1 VNILEQ
7 LRARAALARRFQ
19 PEFAGQRTTLSLVFA
34 ASLGVA
40 LCQVVAPW
48 PIQRIFDDV
57 LAPRSDATP
66 ASWSIVWWWAGALV
80 AITVAQAALEY
91 VAALGVAKV
100 GQHVA
105 RSLRLRLYRHVTQ
118 LSGRFFA
125 QHKPGDLLVRLLGDV
140 AMARAALVDATLE
153 LLTRSIWVSG
163 VVLVMVWLDWT
174 LTATLALVLPAVVWV
189 TRSGARKIETQ
200 ARKQRRKEGALA
212 DFLQESLAAHELL
225 QSLGAVPAFTRRLA
239 RESRTAERAGQK
251 SARLAARMSGS
262 VHALLG
268 LGVALTIVFGAW
280 RVLRS
285 ELTPGELLV
294 FVSYVRG
301 ILKPVRSASRSGE
314 RIAKGV
320 ACARR
325 IAEVLDT
332 PVEVCD
338 APDARV
344 ASLSPD
350 ALEFRGVHFRHDAER
365 EALAGLDARFERGQL
380 SGVFG
385 ASGAGK
391 STLAALAVRL
401 HDPERGAVCMGGDD
415 LRALRLESVRERVGL
430 CLQDAVLLGESVR
443 ANLALGRAELSDA
456 HLWSALESV
465 GAAQFVRALPHGL
478 DTLLG
483 AQGAGLSG
491 GQARRLAL
499 ARTLL
504 RQPPILIVDE
514 PFAGLDAVS
523 AEHVLAE
530 LRAVARRGA
539 AVIVIAHEREL
550 LEHYDQVVFL
560 DSGRALD
567 AGRHAELLARC
578 AAYRHAVRSDAAEFA
593 ADAFEGAPADAVEC
607 AP

>member
-1 VNILEQ
+1 MKLAEN

-19 PEFAGQRTTLSLVFA
+19 PEFAGQRVTLAVVFA

-40 LCQVVAPW
+40 LCQVAAPW

-57 LAPRSDATP
+57 LAPRDAAAAAP
-66 ASWSIVWWWAGALV
+66 WSAVWLWAGVLV
-80 AITVAQAALEY
+80 GLTVAQAALEY
-91 VAALGVAKV
+91 AAALGVAKV

-105 RSLRLRLYRHVTQ
+105 RSLRLRLYRHLTQ

-163 VVLVMVWLDWT
+163 VVLVMLWLDWT
-174 LTATLALVLPAVVWV
+174 LTLALAAVLPAVAWV
-189 TRSGARKIETQ
+189 TRRGARKIETQ

-225 QSLGAVPAFTRRLA
+225 QSLGAAPAFTRRLA

-332 PVEVCD
+332 PVEICD
-338 APDARV
+338 APDARD
-344 ASLSPD
+344 AALSPQ
-350 ALEFRGVHFRHDAER
+350 ALEFRGVHFRHAADR

-415 LRALRLESVRERVGL
+415 LRALRLESVRARIGL

-443 ANLALGRAELSDA
+443 ANLELGRADA
-456 HLWSALESV
+456 SEAQLWSALESV
-465 GAAQFVRALPHGL
+465 GAADFVRELPQGL
-478 DTLLG
+478 DTALG
-483 AQGAGLSG
+483 AQGVGLSG

-504 RQPPILIVDE
+504 REPPILIVDE

-523 AEHVLAE
+523 AQRVLAA
-530 LRAVARRGA
+530 LRSFARRGS

-560 DSGRALD
+560 DAGRALD
-567 AGRHAELLARC
+567 AGPHEALLARC
-578 AAYRHAVRSDAAEFA
+578 AAYRRALVGDVAQAPSQRTNA
-593 ADAFEGAPADAVEC
+593 ADALEC